1 MKGIARE
8 QITTP
13 NQMIL
18 ITKFA
23 ITNLIFMD
31 VELSKLEDAYD
42 GHQ

>member
-1 MKGIARE
+1 MMGIARE

-18 ITKFA
+18 ITKFD

-31 VELSKLEDAYD
+31 VELCKDAHD